1 MTATATPQPGQ
12 PQTAGALPASAAS
25 MAAPMHG
32 TADDMFAFAESLD
45 PHALQQPHADG
56 EAERFSVLCVDDEL
70 NIQNALRRLLRR
82 AGYDV
87 LSASGGGEGLEL
99 LARQS
104 VDLVISD
111 MRMPQMDGVEFL
123 GEVRARHP
131 SVLRILLTGYADIGS
146 TVGAINHGQI
156 LRYVA
161 KPWNDDDLLAM
172 VASSLELKRLERERD
187 RLEKLTQRQNA
198 ELKDL
203 NEGLEQKVAERT
215 TEVTGANQKLRQN
228 FITSIKVFSN
238 LIDLRGGELSG
249 HSRRVGEVAVKIAM
263 TLGLPPQDQQDV
275 LLASLLHD
283 IGKIGF
289 SDELLAKSVAKMNIT
304 EVKQHR
310 NHAEAGQKA
319 LMALDN
325 MAGVA
330 RIIRSHHELWDG
342 TGYPDGLSGEAIP
355 VNARIISVANDFDA
369 LQIGTLAAVKLKRD
383 QAVQLIV
390 KGAGK
395 RYCPKVVMAF
405 ERVVFGAEAND
416 NEKMIAPQEARAGM
430 VIARDLINSEGLL
443 MLTAGHV
450 LTEHFAE
457 RLKTYQNPDESTL
470 NVWIRIDPP
479 KEAST

>member
-1 MTATATPQPGQ
+1 MTSTVLPQPASPSATPVVE
-12 PQTAGALPASAAS
+12 
-25 MAAPMHG
+25 PMHG
-32 TADDMFAFAESLD
+32 TADDMFAFAEGLD
-45 PHALQQPHADG
+45 AQALATPHFASDTEG
-56 EAERFSVLCVDDEL
+56 FTVLCVDDEV

-82 AGYDV
+82 AGYQV
-87 LSASGGGEGLEL
+87 LTASGGVEGLNL
-99 LARQS
+99 LQANP

-123 GEVRARHP
+123 GEVRAMHP
-131 SVLRILLTGYADIGS
+131 GVLRILLTGYADIGS

-172 VASSLELKRLERERD
+172 VASSLEIKRLERERD
-187 RLEKLTQRQNA
+187 RLEKLTQKQNA
-198 ELKDL
+198 ELKEL
-203 NEGLEQKVAERT
+203 NEGLEQKVAQRT
-215 TEVTGANQKLRQN
+215 QEVSGANQKLRQN

-249 HSRRVGEVAVKIAM
+249 HSRRVGELAVKIAM
-263 TLGLPPQDQQDV
+263 AMGLPPQDQQDV

-289 SDELLAKSVAKMNIT
+289 SDDLLAKSVSKMNIN

-310 NHAEAGQKA
+310 GHAEAGQKA

-325 MAGVA
+325 MASVA

-342 TGYPDGLSGEAIP
+342 TGYPDGLSGETIP
-355 VNARIISVANDFDA
+355 VNARIISLANDFDA

-383 QAVQLIV
+383 QAIQMIV

-395 RYCPKVVMAF
+395 RYDPKVVMAF
-405 ERVVFGAEAND
+405 ERVVFGAEAGAD
-416 NEKMIAPQEARAGM
+416 EKMIAASDVKAGM
-430 VIARDLINSEGLL
+430 VIARDVISSEGLL

-450 LTEHFAE
+450 LTEHYAE
-457 RLKTYQNPDESTL
+457 RLKAFKNPDESTL
-470 NVWIRIDPP
+470 NVWIKIDPP
-479 KEAST
+479 KEA